1 MRQNNSVYIVL
12 FFFLFNIDF
21 YSYKLELLLCCL
33 NHIYIINIYMLYVIQ
48 KKNNNN
54 FNYAYIFKYIYL
66 YNYLIIFN
74 IY

>member
-48 KKNNNN
+48 KKIIIILIMPIYLN
-54 FNYAYIFKYIYL
+54 IYIY
-66 YNYLIIFN
+66 II
-74 IY
+74 I